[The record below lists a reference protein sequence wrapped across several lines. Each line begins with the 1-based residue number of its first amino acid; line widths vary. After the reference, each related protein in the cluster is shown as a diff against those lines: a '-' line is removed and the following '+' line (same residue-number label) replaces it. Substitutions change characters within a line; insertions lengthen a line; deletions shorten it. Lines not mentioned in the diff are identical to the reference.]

1 MEKTRV
7 LIVDDEEGLTR
18 LVRLA
23 LPQYEIREVNDP
35 ARALETAREFRPQ
48 VIILD
53 VVMPGLDGG
62 DVAEQ
67 FKQDPD
73 FSNVPVIFLTAIA
86 TPKAGEDEQTID
98 GYPFIAKPVSREKLV
113 KCIEKHLR
121 K

>member
-1 MEKTRV
+1 MEKTRI

-18 LVRLA
+18 LVKLA
-23 LPQYEIREVNDP
+23 LPQYEIREVNTP
-35 ARALETAREFRPQ
+35 ALALPTAREFKPHM
-48 VIILD
+48 IILD

-67 FKQDPD
+67 FKQDPE
-73 FSNVPVIFLTAIA
+73 FTKTPIIFLTAIA
-86 TPKAGEDEQTID
+86 TPGQGEDEQTIN

-113 KCIEKHLR
+113 RSIEKHLP